1 MKATSNHD
9 TQESKHGEG
18 LNRITVCHRSAQ
30 CRPSFLPPDIPALR
44 SPCPQVS
51 TLIRV
56 SVSTVRR
63 KSAAEWD
70 RETPLGLVR
79 RARRMNRALAVAFPH
94 VYCELDF
101 TNPLE
106 LTVATILSAQCTDK
120 RVNLTTP
127 ALFARYRTALD
138 YAQADRAEL
147 EELIRPTG
155 FYRNKANALIN
166 LGQALV
172 ARFDGEVPDTLA
184 DLVTLPGIGRK
195 TANVVLGNAFGIPGV
210 VVDTHVGR
218 IARRLGLT
226 KNDDPEKVERD
237 LMGLVPERYW
247 TQLSHA
253 LIFHGR
259 RICSA
264 RKPRCVDCPLRDDC
278 RHAASAQRRRG

>member
-1 MKATSNHD
+1 MPR
-9 TQESKHGEG
+9 ESK
-18 LNRITVCHRSAQ
+18 A
-30 CRPSFLPPDIPALR
+30 
-44 SPCPQVS
+44 
-51 TLIRV
+51 
-56 SVSTVRR
+56 
-63 KSAAEWD
+63 
-70 RETPLGLVR
+70 
-79 RARRMNRALAVAFPH
+79 ALAARAERLVKGLLAAHPDAH
-94 VYCELDF
+94 CELRHRGAYQ
-101 TNPLE
+101 L
-106 LTVATILSAQCTDK
+106 LVATILSAQCTDK
-120 RVNLTTP
+120 MVNSVTP
-127 ALFARYRTALD
+127 KLFARYPSPKELAAART
-138 YAQADRAEL
+138 AEL
-147 EELIRPTG
+147 EALIRPTG
-155 FYRNKANALIN
+155 FYRSKARSL
-166 LGQALV
+166 LGMARAVVERHGGRIPRAMDELV
-172 ARFDGEVPDTLA
+172 R
-184 DLVTLPGIGRK
+184 LPGVGRK